1 MGRTPVPLA
10 IIIHPSIDGPEFD
23 ALRAKG
29 HTVSRMDDD
38 EWYDIESYDL
48 VLGPNCQRMTPDLI
62 NLLDVTLTR
71 IRREKREDRR

>member
-10 IIIHPSIDGPEFD
+10 ILIHPSIDGPEFD

-29 HTVSRMDDD
+29 HTVNVIPFKDA
-38 EWYDIESYDL
+38 YDL
-48 VLGPNCQRMTPDLI
+48 IIGPNCQRMTPDLM